1 MKFKDIASAVLGFL
15 GITLLGFGLFTFFLL
30 GVGIAIAVPA
40 TIVYGFWNWVIVP
53 TFAFKA
59 ITFLQAMLSVLF
71 SMLLSGLFRARSVA
85 KKET

>member
-30 GVGIAIAVPA
+30 GVGIAIAIPA
-40 TIVYGFWNWVIVP
+40 TIVYGFWNWVMVP

-71 SMLLSGLFRARSVA
+71 CGFIGGLFRAKSIV
-85 KKET
+85 KKEI